1 MKPAEMDIVD
11 LLADETFL
19 NYCRKSRAGDVAFW
33 EAYIAENPDRRAMV
47 EDAREKFIELFNALA
62 QADLDEQEALLKNK
76 VDLADLKPV
85 IRMNNRADE
94 NKPRKILPILLKVS
108 GVAAV
113 LLAATLFIFNNK
125 STAKNKTDKTFVSA
139 CGERKNIQ
147 LPDGSVVTL
156 NAASKIKID
165 NSFGV
170 SSRDVYLEGEAFF
183 DVRHNEKLPFI
194 VHTPMMD
201 VKALGTAFN
210 VKAYLNDKITETS
223 LIRGMIEVTLK
234 ESDNRTMLLYPHQKI
249 RWEHLKT
256 KAETNGSSIVQKVE
270 TLNMTDSL
278 TKKLKASDSGSIK
291 EIAWTE
297 NKLIFE
303 DETFDEIARLLGRW
317 YGVKIQFNDDAIRG
331 YRFTGMFEKEDVNT
345 VLDFLKESRHFNY
358 TVEQGEPITINL
370 SK

>member
-11 LLADETFL
+11 LLADESFL
-19 NYCRKSRAGDVAFW
+19 NYCRNSPPADVAFW
-33 EAYIAENPDRRAMV
+33 EAYMKENPGRQLLV
-47 EDAREKFIELFNALA
+47 QDARAKFIELFNALA
-62 QADLDEQEALLKNK
+62 QADLDEQETLLKNK
-76 VDLADLKPV
+76 LDLIEPKPV
-85 IRMNNRADE
+85 IRMNNGQDE
-94 NKPRKILPILLKVS
+94 NKSRKIWPLLLKLS
-108 GVAAV
+108 GVAVA
-113 LLAATLFIFNNK
+113 LFTAMIFIFNNK
-125 STAKNKTDKTFVSA
+125 STTKAKATKAFTSA

-156 NAASKIKID
+156 NAASKIEID

-170 SSRDVYLEGEAFF
+170 SSRNVYLEGEAFF
-183 DVRHNEKLPFI
+183 DVRHNETLPFI

-201 VKALGTAFN
+201 IKALGTAFD
-210 VKAYLNDKITETS
+210 VRAYLNDKITETS

-234 ESDNRTMLLYPHQKI
+234 ESDNRTMILYPHQKI
-249 RWEHLKT
+249 RWEHPKT
-256 KAETNGSSIVQKVE
+256 KAGHIDSSIVQKVE
-270 TLNMTDSL
+270 TLSMTDSL

-303 DETFDEIARLLGRW
+303 NETFDEIARLLGRW
-317 YGVKIQFNDDAIRG
+317 YGVKIHFTDDAIRN

-358 TVEQGEPITINL
+358 IVVPGEPITINL